1 MEELLKQIL
10 SKIDTMDKKQ
20 HIMQNS
26 IAEMQIDITGIQKDV
41 SEVKVEMNLMKDDIK
56 EIKYKVDTIY
66 DQTADLTAFRT
77 ETKEKLNSVV
87 TDIRFIQHKL
97 SDTEK
102 DIFQVKD
109 YLKIVK

>member
-10 SKIDTMDKKQ
+10 SKIDTIDKKQ
-20 HIMQNS
+20 DVMQN
-26 IAEMQIDITGIQKDV
+26 DITGMQGSITIMKDDIT
-41 SEVKVEMNLMKDDIK
+41 LMKTDIK
-56 EIKYKVDTIY
+56 EIKGKVNNIY
-66 DQTADLTAFRT
+66 EQTADLTEFRT
-77 ETKEKLNSVV
+77 ETKQNLQSVGQ
-87 TDIRFIQHKL
+87 DIKFIQHKL

>member
-10 SKIDTMDKKQ
+10 SKIDTIDKKQ
-20 HIMQNS
+20 DVMQN
-26 IAEMQIDITGIQKDV
+26 DITGMQGSIT
-41 SEVKVEMNLMKDDIK
+41 EMKTDIK
-56 EIKYKVDTIY
+56 EIKSKVSNIY
-66 DQTADLTAFRT
+66 DQTADLTEFRT
-77 ETKEKLNSVV
+77 ETKQNLQSVGQ
-87 TDIRFIQHKL
+87 DIKFIQHKL